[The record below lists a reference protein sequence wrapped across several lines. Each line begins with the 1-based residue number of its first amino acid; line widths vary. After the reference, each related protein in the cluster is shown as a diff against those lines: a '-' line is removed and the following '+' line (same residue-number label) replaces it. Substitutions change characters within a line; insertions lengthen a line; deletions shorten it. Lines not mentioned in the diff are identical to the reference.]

1 MYSIQD
7 ELALEE
13 QMMLVGKERFEAR
26 NKKAEEA
33 GRGDETSYA
42 KRLLPAYFKV
52 MVEEIAAF
60 VNGKGAKRYGKYRAL
75 MRGIDAEQIALFT
88 MREIF
93 AGLMKQRL
101 LSAVAMSIGRAIEDE
116 QRFADFKAKNQ
127 DKYDVVMAELEKTRT
142 KSYSH
147 RHAVLTL
154 NANNADQEWEAW
166 STAERAHV
174 GMACINIACNT
185 CDLIELVTVYIN
197 FKKNVVIRAT
207 EKCAEWVRNHCEVAS
222 MLHPA
227 FAPTV
232 IEPARWTDYTVGGYY
247 SPAVRSRLPFVKCL
261 SKEHVACMRNAKLT
275 GVYNAATLIQNTPWE
290 INTAVHDVLKE
301 VWKKNLRIGMPPSEP
316 YVVPPS
322 PVARDKKR
330 ADMSAQELEDF
341 RNWCMQASAIYTLEK
356 ERISNCYYVVQVLRM
371 AEEYRQYGIL
381 YFPIHADFRSRL
393 YAACP
398 GLSPQGGDF
407 SKGLLR
413 FHKGKPLGKTGVRW
427 FLLHGAGKYGYDK
440 MSFDDRIKAI
450 LEREREILDT
460 AEDPMSNTDFWG
472 NADKPWQ
479 FLAWCFEYAG
489 YKRDGEAFV
498 SHLPISLDGS
508 CNGLQHYSA
517 MLRDSVGGAATNLI
531 PADTP
536 QDIYQAVADVCI
548 KKLQAMDDPMARKWL
563 EFGITRKLAKKPV
576 MTLPYGSTKRT
587 CTSSILACI
596 LEQDRTFFGNRPFM
610 AALFLSNILWDS
622 IGDVVIAARAGMD
635 WLKKAATTIA
645 KTNKAIIWHTPMDF
659 PVYQKSCQFDTIV
672 VKQTIYN
679 KMYQINFGRMNEVI
693 DKNKMRNGIA
703 PNFVHSMDASHM
715 MLTITAAA
723 AEGIDCFA
731 CIHDDYG
738 THAADTERFFQIIR
752 EQFVKMYT
760 EHDPLAEFKQEQEE
774 ALGIKLPDLP
784 ARGDLDIRRVVES
797 DYFFA

>member
-13 QMMLVGKERFEAR
+13 QMLLIGKERFDSR
-26 NKKAEEA
+26 NKNAEET

-52 MVEEIAAF
+52 VVEEIAAF

-75 MRGIDAEQIALFT
+75 MRGLEAEQIALFT

-93 AGLMKQRL
+93 SGLMRQRPL
-101 LSAVAMSIGRAIEDE
+101 AAVAMNIGRAVEDE
-116 QRFADFKAKNQ
+116 KRFSDFKVKNQ
-127 DKYDVVMAELEKTRT
+127 DKYAVVMAELEKTKT
-142 KSYSH
+142 HSYSH

-154 NANNADQEWEAW
+154 NANNAEHEWVAW

-174 GMACINIACNT
+174 GMVCIQIVCDT
-185 CDLIELVTVYIN
+185 CDLVRLVVVHKNGKKHAVIE
-197 FKKNVVIRAT
+197 AT
-207 EKCAEWVRNHCEVAS
+207 DTCMEWVKNHCEVAS

-227 FAPTV
+227 FAPMV
-232 IEPARWTDYTVGGYY
+232 ITPAPWTDYTVGGYY
-247 SPAVRSRLPFVKCL
+247 SPVVRGRLPFVR
-261 SKEHVACMRNAKLT
+261 SKTKEQTACMRNARIDD
-275 GVYNAATLIQNTPWE
+275 VYKAATLIQDTPWE
-290 INTAVHDVLKE
+290 INTEVHDVLKE

-316 YVVPPS
+316 YTIPPS
-322 PVARDKKR
+322 PVPRDKKR
-330 ADMSAQELEDF
+330 GDMNEQEREDF
-341 RNWCMQASAIYTLEK
+341 RNWCQQASAIYTLEK
-356 ERISNCYYVVQVLRM
+356 ERVAKCYQLVQVLRL
-371 AEEYRQYGIL
+371 ADEYRRYGIL

-393 YAACP
+393 YTACT

-413 FHKGKPLGKTGVRW
+413 FHKGKALGKSGVRW

-440 MSFDDRIKAI
+440 LSFDDRIAAI
-450 LEREREILDT
+450 LEREQEILDT
-460 AEDPMSNTDFWG
+460 ATDPLSNTGFWG

-517 MLRDSVGGAATNLI
+517 LLRDRVGGTATNLV
-531 PADTP
+531 PSDTP

-548 KKLQAMDDPMARKWL
+548 KKLQAMDDPMAKRWL

-576 MTLPYGSTKRT
+576 MTLPYGSTKQT
-587 CTSSILACI
+587 CTSSILGCI
-596 LEQDRTFFGNRPFM
+596 LDKDREFFGNRPFM
-610 AALFLSNILWDS
+610 AALFLSNILWES
-622 IGDVVIAARAGMD
+622 IGDVVIAARAGMA
-635 WLKKAATTIA
+635 WLKKAATIIS
-645 KTNKAIIWHTPMDF
+645 KTNRPIIWHTPMNF
-659 PVYQKSCQFDTIV
+659 PVYQFNSELDLLNIN
-672 VKQTIYN
+672 QTIYN
-679 KMYQINFGRMNEVI
+679 KRYQIRFGCLTDRV

-703 PNFVHSMDASHM
+703 PNFVHSLDASHM
-715 MLTITAAA
+715 MRTITAAA
-723 AEGIDCFA
+723 AEGIECFA

-774 ALGIKLPDLP
+774 TLGVELPDLP
-784 ARGDLDIRRVVES
+784 DRGDLNIEEVVKS
-797 DYFFA
+797 NYFFA

>member
-7 ELALEE
+7 ELALED
-13 QMMLVGKERFEAR
+13 QMLLTGKERFNLR
-26 NKKAEEA
+26 NKNAEES

-42 KRLLPAYFKV
+42 KRLLPAYFKDT
-52 MVEEIAAF
+52 VEAIRAF
-60 VNGKGAKRYGKYRAL
+60 VEGKGAKRYGKYRTL
-75 MRGIDAEQIALFT
+75 MRGIGAEQIALFT

-93 AGLMKQRL
+93 AGLMQQRAL
-101 LSAVAMSIGRAIEDE
+101 PAVALKIGHAIEDE
-116 QRFADFKAKNQ
+116 QRFSDFKEKNRE
-127 DKYDVVMAELEKTRT
+127 KYAVVMAELEKTRT
-142 KSYSH
+142 QSYSH

-154 NANNADQEWEAW
+154 NANNSDHAWESW
-166 STAERAHV
+166 STQERAHV
-174 GMACINIACNT
+174 GMVCIQIVCETCN
-185 CDLIELVTVYIN
+185 LVELHTQYTN
-197 FKKNVVIRAT
+197 GKKNTVLQAT
-207 EKCAEWVRNHCEVAS
+207 RECEKWVRKHCEIAS

-232 IEPARWTDYTVGGYY
+232 IAPAPWADYTEGGYY
-247 SPAVRSRLPFVKCL
+247 SPAVRGRLPFVRCHT
-261 SKEHVACMRNAKLT
+261 KEHVTCMRNAKI
-275 GVYNAATLIQNTPWE
+275 GSVYQAATLIQSTPWE
-290 INTAVHDVLKE
+290 INTDVHDVLKE
-301 VWKKNLRIGMPPSEP
+301 VWRKNLRIGMPPSEP
-316 YVVPPS
+316 YVVPPA
-322 PVARDKKR
+322 PVERSKKR
-330 ADMSAQELEDF
+330 DEMDEQEREDF

-356 ERISNCYYVVQVLRM
+356 ERVSKCYQIVQVLRL
-371 AEEYRQYGIL
+371 AEEYRKYGIL

-393 YAACP
+393 YAACT

-413 FHKGKPLGKTGVRW
+413 FHKGKPLGKAGVRW

-440 MSFDDRIKAI
+440 LSFDDRIQAI
-450 LEREREILDT
+450 IDREREILDT
-460 AEDPMSNTDFWG
+460 AADPLSNTDFWG

-517 MLRDSVGGAATNLI
+517 LLRDSVGGKATNLI
-531 PADTP
+531 PSDKP

-548 KKLQAMDDPMARKWL
+548 RKLQAMDDPMARRWL
-563 EFGITRKLAKKPV
+563 EFGITRKIAKKPV
-576 MTLPYGSTKRT
+576 MTLPYGSTKQT
-587 CTSSILACI
+587 CTSSILGSI
-596 LEQDRTFFGNRPFM
+596 LDQDRDFFGNRPFM

-635 WLKKAATTIA
+635 WLKKSAAIIA
-645 KTNKAIIWHTPMDF
+645 KTNQAIIWHTPLNF
-659 PVYQKSCQFDTIV
+659 PVYQKNCELDVMQIN
-672 VKQTIYN
+672 QTIYN
-679 KMYQINFGRMNEVI
+679 KRYRVSFGSLTDKV

-703 PNFVHSMDASHM
+703 PNFVHSLDASHM
-715 MLTITAAA
+715 MRTVLAAH
-723 AEGIDCFA
+723 AEGIDSFA

-738 THAADTERFFQIIR
+738 THAADTARFFQIIR

-774 ALGIKLPDLP
+774 ALGVKLPDLP
-784 ARGDLDIRRVVES
+784 ARGSLNISKVVNS